1 MRSHILAP
9 LPYPAQVLVGLLV
22 HRKISQ
28 TLHGQGTMRYSAEEI
43 ISFRQQIWESVDAL
57 LAASRRKKK
66 TETDA
71 GDDDDATFWVLGGN
85 TPSEADP
92 IVFGFI
98 AAALVCTAY
107 VSCFP
112 SPLGHFMI
120 PLLTVPL
127 LRGPESQKVVKSFP
141 AVVDYAQRIH
151 DRYFPDYARWE

>member
-1 MRSHILAP
+1 
-9 LPYPAQVLVGLLV
+9 
-22 HRKISQ
+22 
-28 TLHGQGTMRYSAEEI
+28 MRYSAEEI

-92 IVFGFI
+92 VVFGFI

-107 VSCFP
+107 VSLIPFP
-112 SPLGHFMI
+112 
-120 PLLTVPL
+120 V
-127 LRGPESQKVVKSFP
+127 RSF
-141 AVVDYAQRIH
+141 H
-151 DRYFPDYARWE
+151 DSFADSSFA